1 MALVFV
7 LLNLLISHGV
17 TSLPRSCS
25 YVTEIKIMSYENFGS
40 DCYISERLLLAINGA
55 LPAIARALAKT
66 QAMGIS
72 RIGKVIVKDDAG

>member
-17 TSLPRSCS
+17 TSLSRSCS
-25 YVTEIKIMSYENFGS
+25 YVTEIKVMSYENFVS
-40 DCYISERLLLAINGA
+40 DCDISERLLSAISGV
-55 LPAIARALAKT
+55 LPAIVRALAET